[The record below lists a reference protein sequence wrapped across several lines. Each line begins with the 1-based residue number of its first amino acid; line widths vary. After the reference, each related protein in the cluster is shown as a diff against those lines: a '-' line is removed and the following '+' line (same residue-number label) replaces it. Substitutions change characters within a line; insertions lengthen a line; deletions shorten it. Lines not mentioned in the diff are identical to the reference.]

1 MSVGIL
7 WIIVSGESAGRN
19 SNEQIYV
26 QYGRFW
32 SIEQHN
38 TLDHHQSSKHQIR
51 GYGIDSFI
59 AVLQF
64 AICWIYDREAVLS
77 QPAKSHRSAYKFCT
91 QVIRQS
97 FPLTSVEGRCVQIT
111 YIKTMSGDIV
121 LRLWKPRYRVEWDR
135 QTLDFNQGDG
145 CYVQC
150 ENKSQYWVFLTL
162 IPRM

>member
-1 MSVGIL
+1 MNHCLWWVSRSKLKWTDICTVWEILEHRATQHSRSPSVIKTPNKGIWHWFLYCSSAVCNLLNL
-7 WIIVSGESAGRN
+7 WPGSCLA
-19 SNEQIYV
+19 
-26 QYGRFW
+26 
-32 SIEQHN
+32 
-38 TLDHHQSSKHQIR
+38 
-51 GYGIDSFI
+51 
-59 AVLQF
+59 
-64 AICWIYDREAVLS
+64 

-135 QTLDFNQGDG
+135 QILDFNQGDG